1 LDKRQSRR
9 ITIVVSNDGFNV
21 MSKYGPEELDFSEN
35 VLRKMYKV
43 GIDNNFTPGRIPGC
57 TAFPATPG
65 KLLVEAG
72 SLQEINATLIDL
84 LAGGNDENSEE
95 YLRYMCM
102 SGNLS
107 QMSSAT
113 QRSILFV
120 IAPSCFIYSMTT
132 ARLRPRARS
141 GLILEV

>member
-1 LDKRQSRR
+1 V
-9 ITIVVSNDGFNV
+9 I
-21 MSKYGPEELDFSEN
+21 SKYGPEELDFAEN
-35 VLRKMYKV
+35 VLRKMYNV
-43 GIDNNFTPGRIPGC
+43 GIDNNFTPGPIPGC

-102 SGNLS
+102 SGDLS
-107 QMSSAT
+107 QMSSAIR
-113 QRSILFV
+113 RSMFFV
-120 IAPSCFIYSMTT
+120 IAHEPFHLQHDDCKI
-132 ARLRPRARS
+132 S
-141 GLILEV
+141 GRDRGQG